1 MRREATA
8 QHKYGRLLSRAEF
21 ERMHPA
27 HQHAWKPHPPP
38 TARAA
43 GQRDSVPQPRS
54 RQGEADQARGQKS
67 VSRPGGHRTT
77 HHRIPRVSSSPEAA
91 PDAIHRLSGAG
102 GPHEPEYIEASHP
115 APEGSQSPP
124 DGSESSDLVEAAIS
138 LASATDL
145 FRPASSSITSSTA
158 PGVDGA
164 DVELD
169 ACDYDLDP
177 LVDLFALYTRIKER
191 RIKES
196 ANADKREK
204 SKWALFMKL
213 AREKKEQAMAAAAAA
228 AAAKKSA
235 RTKDGG
241 CEYEDSM
248 QHALAVANDCISA
261 SSQTITAL
269 DARNFLSDHRG
280 RALSVDIEREV
291 DEFLRAR
298 QQALASRGVPPRLRS
313 PRPLAVVSDQPP
325 APRWPEDMA
334 CILPSPDLICC
345 TIEQPEP
352 YHVSMGTA
360 EPPTHTQP
368 SQPPE
373 LVFRARFDGTDAQ
386 PFYIPRSINDD
397 SLVFESRFESGNLK
411 AATRIGP
418 AEYNLEIRKDL
429 HTSGH
434 TQWFYFQ
441 LQNMCGNREYTF
453 HITNLMKPRCLY
465 TQGMQPLIYSQRQA
479 RFQGIGWTRA
489 GSRFDYSRNP
499 QTAGADG
506 ASKRPTFTLTF
517 ALAFPHD
524 DDTVLVA
531 HCYPYTYSDLQRYI
545 ASVKADA
552 RKSEFFRHRVL
563 CKTLCQNN
571 IDLLTITNKASDPDE
586 LSARRGIVLTARG
599 FFDFVLGESPQAE
612 YLRKHFIFKVI
623 PMLNPD
629 GVIVGNHRCNLKGY
643 DLNRQWGMADNGI
656 EFAPEIW
663 HARHMITEFSRT
675 RPLVLYC
682 DLHGHN
688 RKHGAFLY
696 GCHNDADER
705 LRFIERVFPF
715 MLSQRLPSCIFFK
728 RCQFQM
734 QRRKEGTSRI
744 SLRRS
749 LPVVNSFTLEASF
762 CGTDLSAR
770 GAYQFQ
776 IKDYVAIG
784 EATGLAIYDFLMSD
798 DERAPSD
805 TAEMLP
811 SEHARSVF
819 ATIKQQMIKGDT
831 NVMPEASESSDTTS
845 DDEKLRIKPKKAK
858 KKTKKA
864 HAPSAGTRAASQN
877 QSRSSGHERR
887 GRDSSTSEPKPGGRP
902 ARPRSALSTTSSSS
916 SLASSS
922 SSLGSSSSS
931 SATMRGQPPFRP
943 RTSAT
948 VQERRARLEERKVVQ
963 VPTKIEPRRP
973 AAALSSVVL
982 NPPVNPLIVPHVHF
996 GGSMHS
1002 GLRSECP
1009 IHGLAHPHKSTTFG
1023 SSGTLAAEWM
1033 RYAH

>member
-1 MRREATA
+1 MEEEVQTTNVACERSKLTGQLAVTMVKASVVGDVHEIRSRERLLAEQQAAKAAEAAEANAKAARPRGARTNPLSRSSLR
-8 QHKYGRLLSRAEF
+8 QTLEPSGDSKGRLDYKNIFRE
-21 ERMHPA
+21 
-27 HQHAWKPHPPP
+27 
-38 TARAA
+38 
-43 GQRDSVPQPRS
+43 
-54 RQGEADQARGQKS
+54 QA
-67 VSRPGGHRTT
+67 T
-77 HHRIPRVSSSPEAA
+77 HKTA
-91 PDAIHRLSGAG
+91 PDSRLLMPGALAQSKIVDA
-102 GPHEPEYIEASHP
+102 PIIAADIAPDETFRDNPDPEYIEASHP

-204 SKWALFMKL
+204 SKWALFM
-213 AREKKEQAMAAAAAA
+213 
-228 AAAKKSA
+228 
-235 RTKDGG
+235 
-241 CEYEDSM
+241 
-248 QHALAVANDCISA
+248 
-261 SSQTITAL
+261 
-269 DARNFLSDHRG
+269 
-280 RALSVDIEREV
+280 
-291 DEFLRAR
+291 
-298 QQALASRGVPPRLRS
+298 
-313 PRPLAVVSDQPP
+313 
-325 APRWPEDMA
+325 
-334 CILPSPDLICC
+334 
-345 TIEQPEP
+345 
-352 YHVSMGTA
+352 
-360 EPPTHTQP
+360 
-368 SQPPE
+368 PPE
-373 LVFRARFDGTDAQ
+373 LVFRARFDGTDA

-864 HAPSAGTRAASQN
+864 HAP
-877 QSRSSGHERR
+877 
-887 GRDSSTSEPKPGGRP
+887 
-902 ARPRSALSTTSSSS
+902 
-916 SLASSS
+916 
-922 SSLGSSSSS
+922 
-931 SATMRGQPPFRP
+931 
-943 RTSAT
+943 AT